1 MQKDLENS
9 YEKGLERA
17 IKILYKLLNNETFN
31 IKDLVLEFNVSLRT
45 IQRDMHRM
53 QSLLPLH
60 KKGGTYKLDLQDN
73 YGKNES
79 LYKNLR
85 KFASISGITHLY
97 PKLEDDFLNDL
108 LNEKINHIFLVN
120 ELPFEKRQ
128 IGMKRFRDFSLSILS
143 NKKIACDYNK
153 KRRELEP
160 YKLFCKDGVW
170 YLLAS
175 EENKLKTFT
184 LSKITNLVIS
194 DETFKV
200 NTKLVDA
207 IEKNKG
213 NWFSNEEK
221 IKVVLEIQNQA
232 REYFLR
238 KKVFFDLRELQKS
251 ENSFFVEC
259 SVTFEDELFNIIKQ
273 WIPYIKI
280 IEPKGMQEKLNE
292 TLLEYVKNT
301 RG

>member
-60 KKGGTYKLDLQDN
+60 KKGATYKLDLQDN

-85 KFASISGITHLY
+85 KFASISGVTHLY
-97 PKLEDDFLNDL
+97 PKLEDDFLSKL
-108 LNEKINHIFLVN
+108 LNEKINHIYKIY
-120 ELPFEKRQ
+120 EQPFEKKQ
-128 IGMKRFRDFSLSILS
+128 VGIKKFNDFSISILDH
-143 NKKIACDYNK
+143 KRIACDYNK

-160 YKLFCKDGVW
+160 YNLIYQNGIW

-194 DETFKV
+194 KDTFIPDTQLLKEI
-200 NTKLVDA
+200 K
-207 IEKNKG
+207 ENKG
-213 NWFSNEEK
+213 KWFSNGEN
-221 IKVVLEIQNQA
+221 IKVVLEVSNEA
-232 REYFLR
+232 REYFYR
-238 KKVFFDLRELQKS
+238 KQIFSDLRELEKN

-259 SVTFEDELFNIIKQ
+259 SVAFEDELFNIIKQ